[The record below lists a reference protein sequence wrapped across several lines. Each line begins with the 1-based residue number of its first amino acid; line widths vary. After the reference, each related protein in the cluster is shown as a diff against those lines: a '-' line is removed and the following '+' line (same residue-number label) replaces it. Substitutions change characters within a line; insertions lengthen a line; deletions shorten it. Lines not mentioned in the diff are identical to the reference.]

1 MVLITEIDNTTNT
14 GTTYVE
20 LSTEKRDVMISYS
33 PAHFFPVTV
42 YTTKA
47 LSAGRSFKTFE
58 DAISGYKNKN
68 IAEMIGTAA
77 EVVA

>member
-1 MVLITEIDNTTNT
+1 MV
-14 GTTYVE
+14 
-20 LSTEKRDVMISYS
+20 SYS

-58 DAISGYKNKN
+58 EAISGYKNKN

-77 EVVA
+77 QVVA